1 MGGQGHPH
9 GLFVARDP
17 NDYIVAFP
25 VEPPDLDLRRVI
37 LVEFIFIITLPDA
50 YPEGTI
56 ILIAGCRGNG
66 AVSVQIPNV
75 LMFPVARR
83 ILDGIRSAFVR
94 SNDSA
99 CIITLHQGLADIQ
112 IDILYSLRPIYPLRH
127 LCTFVAVHNRLP
139 FPVCRQHKG
148 ILQLYRG

>member
-25 VEPPDLDLRRVI
+25 VEPPDPDLRRVI

-66 AVSVQIPNV
+66 AVPVQIPNV
-75 LMFPVARR
+75 LMFPSSPPYPRR
-83 ILDGIRSAFVR
+83 YKGSAFVR

-99 CIITLHQGLADIQ
+99 CIITLHQGLADI
-112 IDILYSLRPIYPLRH
+112 
-127 LCTFVAVHNRLP
+127 
-139 FPVCRQHKG
+139 K
-148 ILQLYRG
+148 